1 MQGALGVCGARVWP
15 CLAAWHAG
23 SMEVSPAAVLWVSS
37 LSATWVISDLWLQC
51 ADPGQGVRPA
61 VASPLPVPVELPG
74 TDRGHPWSYT
84 RTGRGHPWS
93 YTWDRPGSPVEL
105 HPGQARTDW
114 GHRGVTLGTGRG
126 HPWSYTRDR
135 PRPALCLDG
144 SCRELLSCLCSGFL
158 KSDLCA
164 YFRLC

>member
-93 YTWDRPGSPVEL
+93 YTRDRPGQTGVTVEL
-105 HPGQARTDW
+105 HLGQAGVT
-114 GHRGVTLGTGRG
+114 RGVTPGTDPGPPSAWTAAVG
-126 HPWSYTRDR
+126 NC
-135 PRPALCLDG
+135 CLVSVLD
-144 SCRELLSCLCSGFL
+144 F
-158 KSDLCA
+158 
-164 YFRLC
+164 